1 MSPTGEA
8 IALAQGEKLAFLT
21 TCWDSHG
28 HGNTYALSWCGE
40 LEDPNQIVTSLFC
53 MPMLRATDIEWT
65 CVAVGLASGMVI
77 FYTDTGVKLFSQ
89 W

>member
-8 IALAQGEKLAFLT
+8 IALALGEKLAFLT
-21 TCWDSHG
+21 TCWNSRS
-28 HGNTYALSWCGE
+28 NENNYTLSWCGE
-40 LEDPNQIVTSLFC
+40 LEDGNQIVTSLLC
-53 MPMLRATDIEWT
+53 MPMLRGTDIEWT
-65 CVAVGLASGMVI
+65 CVAVGLASGLVT